1 MTSRPSIEW
10 TTESRVEIRITIKS
24 KIKIETN
31 LILGAAIILLATP
44 GSLAG
49 AAAAR
54 PHASTAATMNHARPH
69 LDTATPRRVALPFFV
84 WGGGVGG
91 GGGWGAPPCREAA
104 ADLVCHRVCAP
115 PYEPRCA
122 RRRTIIPPLPFRRGE
137 GRGEGTVLGFRGAK
151 HVNFCRAGGS

>member
-54 PHASTAATMNHARPH
+54 PHASTAATMNHARTH
-69 LDTATPRRVALPFFV
+69 LDTATNRRLDLPLLL
-84 WGGGVGG
+84 WRRGVGRG
-91 GGGWGAPPCREAA
+91 GRHAGKPLLTLSAIAF
-104 ADLVCHRVCAP
+104 V
-115 PYEPRCA
+115 
-122 RRRTIIPPLPFRRGE
+122 PLPMNLG
-137 GRGEGTVLGFRGAK
+137 VLEDGP
-151 HVNFCRAGGS
+151 